1 MRPKPW
7 LAHCLPVVAHLPV
20 LPGASPTAVLDSAA
34 GVAHRCA
41 TSYRYGD
48 GSRRVAAA
56 HLGLERYQEAF
67 RENDISD
74 AILPSLTAEDQRY
87 RGCLGRPPPAVAG
100 SDRCI
105 TPRCSG
111 GRRCSS
117 GRTIQLDPASPSVA
131 ERRQLSVMSCDM
143 IGITALSSRLDPED
157 LSAVIRGYQAQAT
170 TTIARF
176 GGFIAR
182 YVGDGVL
189 IYFGWPDAH
198 EANAES
204 GARRLSGRQRS
215 RSDPRSLGACCKC
228 ASGSLPDWSSSAS
241 RSVRVQRGS
250 RPQLVR
256 HRIELRA
263 CKAWLPAR
271 LPWSLRCRCHRQE

>member
-7 LAHCLPVVAHLPV
+7 LAHCLPVVHSCPV

-41 TSYRYGD
+41 TSYRCGRAAMEVAEWL
-48 GSRRVAAA
+48 RR
-56 HLGLERYQEAF
+56 LGLERYQEAF

-74 AILPSLTAEDQRY
+74 AILPSLTAEESQRY

-189 IYFGWPDAH
+189 ISFGWPDAH
-198 EANAES
+198 EANARE
-204 GARRLSGRQRS
+204 R
-215 RSDPRSLGACCKC
+215 C
-228 ASGSLPDWSSSAS
+228 AP
-241 RSVRVQRGS
+241 
-250 RPQLVR
+250 P
-256 HRIELRA
+256 
-263 CKAWLPAR
+263 
-271 LPWSLRCRCHRQE
+271 